1 MHFQMQEES
10 QQSPQIEFESDSE
23 SQRNIAAQDETTQD
37 VTEQDAILSPVPRR
51 NKKKKKTTGD
61 LRLEK
66 AFRILEQAGDSDES
80 QAFGI
85 FVGIYRF
92 YKKWSPACD

>member
-23 SQRNIAAQDETTQD
+23 SQRNIAAQDETTQG

-51 NKKKKKTTGD
+51 NKKKKNN
-61 LRLEK
+61 R
-66 AFRILEQAGDSDES
+66 
-80 QAFGI
+80 
-85 FVGIYRF
+85 RF
-92 YKKWSPACD
+92 TARKSFSHTRASWR

>member
-1 MHFQMQEES
+1 V
-10 QQSPQIEFESDSE
+10 
-23 SQRNIAAQDETTQD
+23 TQ
-37 VTEQDAILSPVPRR
+37 QDAPLPPR
-51 NKKKKKTTGD
+51 NKKKKKKTTGD

-85 FVGIYRF
+85 FENIF
-92 YKKWSPACD
+92 PLYKKWSPACD

>member
-23 SQRNIAAQDETTQD
+23 SQRNTAAQDETTQD

-51 NKKKKKTTGD
+51 NKKKQPAIYGSKK
-61 LRLEK
+61 LFAYSSKLAIAIKARL
-66 AFRILEQAGDSDES
+66 LEFLWA
-80 QAFGI
+80 
-85 FVGIYRF
+85 
-92 YKKWSPACD
+92 KN